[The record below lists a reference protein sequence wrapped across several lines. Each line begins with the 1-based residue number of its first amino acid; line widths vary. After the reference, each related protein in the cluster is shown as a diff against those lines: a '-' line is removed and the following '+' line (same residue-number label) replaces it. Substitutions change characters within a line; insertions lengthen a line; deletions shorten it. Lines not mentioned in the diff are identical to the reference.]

1 MTSVN
6 TERKKEP
13 QEGREGKAHRGP
25 CNLFPGVFIKV
36 PIAVIKYQ
44 DQKQLGKE
52 RVSFFLSFF
61 PFFFFGFSRQDF
73 SV

>member
-1 MTSVN
+1 MGYVRCWGGR
-6 TERKKEP
+6 EREGRKGGI

-44 DQKQLGKE
+44 DQKQLEEE
-52 RVSFFLSFF
+52 RVYVILQVTVY
-61 PFFFFGFSRQDF
+61 P
-73 SV
+73 